1 MRLPGCVDLVQ
12 PEIAMKLKNSDP
24 KQAPNEPKFP
34 LPGAVNKQV
43 QREKA
48 EVKEVAGRHKNDGPI
63 GHKGRQ

>member
-1 MRLPGCVDLVQ
+1 
-12 PEIAMKLKNSDP
+12 MKPQNQDP
-24 KQAPNEPKFP
+24 KLVPNEPKFP
-34 LPGAVNKQV
+34 PPDAVDKQV